1 MEVTWSQFPAL
12 LLAAG
17 LLYEVA
23 VARVRRSRAPA
34 GPDQLPLLS
43 WLVRP
48 WTVWAG
54 LNLLFRART
63 EDGFNN
69 HRTFPF
75 FANMWRER
83 ETWAEAGERLAAC
96 EGLGAWAA
104 LALCGAALAGYVAH
118 RCAALP
124 PAAGHRALL
133 MVLVGLAA
141 LLPALMALVP
151 AGPRRALDNP
161 DGPLSPWF
169 ETGGTMLHA
178 MPFVK
183 STDHFLRNFEAIQ
196 PRLEISIH
204 GLSHPPLATLTLDW
218 LGQLTGARG
227 ERDTVREDRFR
238 YALALTVFSAL
249 GVLAAYLFGSWWS
262 ADRRVGLITAAL
274 WMAKPAALAH
284 NTFAQ
289 DGVYSVFFITA
300 LALAW
305 RVVTRPTRA
314 WGGAVALGAAFA
326 LTTQLS
332 YSWCIL
338 TSIFAAFALWH
349 GVRTH
354 WSRLDW
360 LARLVAPLAVLAV
373 LLGLFLYKYRLDY
386 LATYFTSSFY
396 VAGFYTFANAY
407 QWTMALV
414 GGQLAILLMLGAITA
429 SWFVARVLP
438 AWWRERAK
446 SPAAAFALIALVFYF
461 IPILVG
467 PPCLK
472 METERCWSWLTVLPL
487 AGVAQ
492 AAAARADAPRVLV
505 WLLMAGLLPYLGS
518 RLFICYLS

>member
-1 MEVTWSQFPAL
+1 MELTWFQFPVL

-17 LLYEVA
+17 LLFEVGLALRRCGSPAA
-23 VARVRRSRAPA
+23 VDR
-34 GPDQLPLLS
+34 LPLLR

-48 WTVWAG
+48 WTCWAA
-54 LNLLFRART
+54 LNLLFRARH

-83 ETWAEAGERLAAC
+83 ETWMEAGERLAAC
-96 EGLGAWAA
+96 EGLGGWVA
-104 LALCGAALAGYVAH
+104 LALCGSALAGLLAYWCATLPQLAAHRAALAA
-118 RCAALP
+118 
-124 PAAGHRALL
+124 
-133 MVLVGLAA
+133 LVGMAA

-151 AGPRRALDNP
+151 AGPRRALDHP

-227 ERDTVREDRFR
+227 ERDSVRQDRLR
-238 YALALTVFSAL
+238 YALALTLFSAL
-249 GVLAAYLFGSWWS
+249 GVLAAYLFGAWWT
-262 ADRRVGLITAAL
+262 ADRRAGLITAVL

-289 DGVYSVFFITA
+289 DGVYTVFFIA
-300 LALAW
+300 GLALSW
-305 RVVTRPTRA
+305 RVTTRPARS
-314 WGGAVALGAAFA
+314 WGLAVGLGVVFA

-338 TSIFAAFALWH
+338 TSLFAAFALWH
-349 GVRTH
+349 GIRTR

-360 LARLVAPLAVLAV
+360 LVRLLAPLVVLAA
-373 LLGLFLYKYRLDY
+373 LLGLFLRAYRLDY
-386 LATYFTSSFY
+386 LAIYFTSSFY
-396 VAGFYTFANAY
+396 VASFYTFANAY
-407 QWTMALV
+407 QWIMALV
-414 GGQLAILLMLGAITA
+414 GGQLAILVMLGAITA

-438 AWWRERAK
+438 GWWRERTR
-446 SPAAAFALIALVFYF
+446 SPAAAFALIVLGVYL

-467 PPCLK
+467 PACLK
-472 METERCWSWLTVLPL
+472 METERCWSWITVLPL

-492 AAAARADAPRVLV
+492 AVAARADAPRVLV
-505 WLLMAGLLPYLGS
+505 WLLAAGLLPYLGA
-518 RLFICYLS
+518 RLFICFLS